1 MKKAVFILMALL
13 MVVGLVALV
22 LPTETQ
28 ATTDNGIYI
37 ESVNPNAPPPGYLT
51 VLYYLVGGDITIR
64 LSVNN
69 SSVQTETKLLPTASM
84 AIYVNDNITITDCDY
99 RDIIIDHDTFLS
111 VGPVHFGNF
120 SGLLPGTMDLTL
132 RLAADASG
140 KLYVENICY
149 DVDVSSTTTK
159 GNAPETSYVIGDG
172 GNDSAGSAMLGTA
185 PFEGKISIG
194 GSDAGI
200 LPLYSEM
207 TTEHSSNLVISL
219 GNNINNSTLEGDGVP
234 FPQFGGVAHY
244 VGTQGTLVVTGAV
257 LNQQVMLTTLTPIE
271 YQFKI
276 RMQIGPPPQ
285 VTPSPSPSPSASP
298 TPSPTPTY
306 PLTVNQTSSC
316 CNVNVSGY
324 GIVNAGSSNTWN
336 ISNGSVINV
345 NASYNGSCNTWVNW
359 VGGVATASA
368 MNTTIT
374 MNTAKSIT
382 ANCSNVAGVTPT
394 ATSTIIG
401 PTPTPTLMISMN
413 APQKVNHSGNFT
425 TRVDVANLN
434 LTAGNYSASYI
445 FNYDKN
451 VIVATNVSAG
461 LIGSSV
467 IPVSNWSF
475 VSEGVQGV
483 ISVVQNISTATA
495 LNGSGIL
502 ANISFDVV
510 GGYDNTSD
518 IKFNVSNCS
527 VCVLP
532 DMTSCLPAGWLNDM
546 VRVATP
552 TVQNTYN
559 LTVNQTSSC
568 CNVSVAGYGN
578 VTAGS
583 SRTWSDISSG
593 TVINVN
599 ASFNGSCNTWGN
611 WIGSVSNISAM
622 NTTIT
627 MSANRSITA
636 NCTYTSG
643 PGPVGGSNTP
653 SWLWPVVGVML
664 FLTLALFGYAANRAG
679 WIGKPKGWFGGH
691 MEDYTAD
698 GFGEEDVYDKLYGDT
713 GGIEKGTGGGS
724 DMGNDEL

>member
-13 MVVGLVALV
+13 MVVGLVALT

-37 ESVNPNAPPPGYLT
+37 ESVNPNAPPPGYWS
-51 VLYYLVGGDITIR
+51 VPYYLSNGSITLR
-64 LSVNN
+64 MANASVNSTEKKIL
-69 SSVQTETKLLPTASM
+69 SSASM
-84 AIYVNDNITITDCDY
+84 VMYVSSNITVSDCDY
-99 RDIIIDHDTFLS
+99 RDVIIDGSTFS
-111 VGPVHFGNF
+111 AGVVQFGNF
-120 SGLLPGTMDLTL
+120 SGLLSGPMSLTL
-132 RLAADASG
+132 WLSGNVEG
-140 KLYVENICY
+140 KLFVEDNCY
-149 DVDVSSTTTK
+149 DVDVSSNTIK
-159 GNAPETSYVIGDG
+159 GASPETTYIIGDG
-172 GNDSAGSAMLGTA
+172 GNDSAGSAIFGTGSA
-185 PFEGKISIG
+185 PAHFGCYITVGG
-194 GSDAGI
+194 GSAQA
-200 LPLYSEM
+200 LPLDSIA
-207 TTEHSSNLVISL
+207 TTETSSNLVTSAGTQL
-219 GNNINNSTLEGDGVP
+219 NNKTLDADGQSFLQTQP
-234 FPQFGGVAHY
+234 DCLADY
-244 VGTQGTLVVTGAV
+244 VGTEGTLVLTGAA
-257 LNQQVMLTTLTPIE
+257 LERQISDKSIE
-271 YQFKI
+271 YQFSIK
-276 RMQIGPPPQ
+276 MDLSPAPV

-298 TPSPTPTY
+298 TTSVSPTPT
-306 PLTVNQTSSC
+306 PSAT
-316 CNVNVSGY
+316 NVS
-324 GIVNAGSSNTWN
+324 
-336 ISNGSVINV
+336 
-345 NASYNGSCNTWVNW
+345 
-359 VGGVATASA
+359 
-368 MNTTIT
+368 TTT
-374 MNTAKSIT
+374 PTPTLSIT
-382 ANCSNVAGVTPT
+382 PTVTP
-394 ATSTIIG
+394 S
-401 PTPTPTLMISMN
+401 PTPTLMISMN
-413 APQKVNHSGNFT
+413 APAKVNHSGNFT
-425 TRVDVANLN
+425 ARIDFANLN
-434 LTAGNYSASYI
+434 ITAGNYSASYV
-445 FNYDKN
+445 FNYDEN
-451 VIVATNVSAG
+451 VIVATDVTDG
-461 LIGSSV
+461 LIESSV

-483 ISVVQNISTATA
+483 ISVVQNISSPEAV

-532 DMTSCLPAGWLNDM
+532 DMTSCLPAGWLKGT

-578 VTAGS
+578 VTSGS

-622 NTTIT
+622 NTTVT
-627 MSANRSITA
+627 MSGTKTIIA

-724 DMGNDEL
+724 DMGNDKL